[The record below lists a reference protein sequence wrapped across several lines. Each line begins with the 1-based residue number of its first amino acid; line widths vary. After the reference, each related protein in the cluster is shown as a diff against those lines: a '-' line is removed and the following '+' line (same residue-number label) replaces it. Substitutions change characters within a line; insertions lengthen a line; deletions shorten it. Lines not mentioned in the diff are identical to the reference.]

1 MPQALRRS
9 LSVATATALAAS
21 ALVALGGA
29 GVANAA
35 AYPTINEFSNDISDG
50 DIEYVEVHAAPGT
63 DLAGYS
69 VLVVRGTGSG
79 SSTTPGQVVQSTAL
93 SGTTDANGLAVVSYP
108 VNGIVNST
116 TNTFLIVQ
124 GTRPVVGTDLDTTD
138 DGTIDAGLGLTVID
152 SVATLQ
158 SASGIA
164 YSETVLAAGFDGNT
178 RVVGGASRAVDGA
191 DTDTTADWVRNA
203 ESGFGLPGRETGAIS
218 NGQAVNTPGQPNVIY
233 DDGTTPPEPGI
244 LECGAE
250 ATLVS
255 AVQGPG
261 ASSPITGQTVQ
272 VEAVVTGVHAGLT
285 TTVPETGVTLAT
297 FAVQEEASDDDGDPA
312 TSEGIY
318 VEALPATVATLAV
331 GQQVRV
337 EGVVSEQYGRTHL
350 DAIGVAVCTDSV
362 DVPAATPITLPLSN
376 PDATEGMLVTLPQ
389 DLSVLETFR
398 FAQYG
403 EIAIGTERQFQPTA
417 LAAPGSAEATAIAA
431 SNAANR
437 IILDDARSS
446 SYPDPALHP
455 NGQPFT
461 LDNLL
466 RGGDTVTNVTG
477 ILDYGFSAW
486 RIQPTEGADVTSTNP
501 RPEVPVVG
509 GDLQVAS
516 FNVLN
521 YFTTL
526 GSRGA
531 QNAIEFDR
539 QESKIVAAIL
549 ELDADVVGL
558 LEIENNAGEALD
570 TLVAALN
577 EAAGETRYAAVNTGT
592 IGTDEITTA
601 LIYQPAAVTPQGV
614 HAVLDER
621 FDSRFDTTRNR
632 PSLIQTFATNDTGA
646 LLTVSVNH
654 LKSKGSACSGDPDL
668 GDGAGNCN
676 VTRTQAAAALADFL
690 ATDPTG
696 ADTDNVLILGDLNS
710 YDHEQP
716 ITTLEAAGYADLL
729 EAFQGEEAYT
739 YVFDGQLGYLDYA
752 LAGPGLVDQVVD
764 AAAWTANSD
773 EVPIIDYSTQDKQPA
788 QQAIFAPD
796 AYRASDHD
804 AVLVGLT
811 LDPPTVEEPAV
822 STLAGP
828 NRYATSAAASAA
840 QFEPGTDVY
849 LTAGEGFADALAAG
863 PAAAHDRA
871 SLLLTPSASLLQVT
885 LDEIERLAP
894 SSITIVGGAAAVS
907 PAVETQLAAA
917 WPEVEITRISGAD
930 RYATAA
936 AVATEVF
943 GTADTAFV
951 ASGADFA
958 DALSASGVAA
968 TLADAPVLL
977 TMPTGLPA
985 GTAEALDALG
995 ASEIVVVG
1003 GRVAISDGVVRELRA
1018 YGTTTRVAGADRY
1031 ATNAALVGAYVEPTD
1046 PQTIVVASGG
1056 AFPDA
1061 LSGTAIAG
1069 ATGGPLLLSVGQC
1082 VTIDVEDAVAG
1093 FAPAVVLNVGGPAVL
1108 SPEAWRTAC

>member
-35 AYPTINEFSNDISDG
+35 DHPVINEFSADIAG
-50 DIEYVEVHAAPGT
+50 TDIEYVELHSTPSTSLTGHT
-63 DLAGYS
+63 ILI
-69 VLVVRGTGSG
+69 VRGDP
-79 SSTTPGQVVQSTAL
+79 SSAANQGRVQASTPVT
-93 SGTTDANGLAVVSYP
+93 GTTDANGLLSVSYP
-108 VNGIVNST
+108 VNGILNNT
-116 TNTFLIVQ
+116 ITFLLVT
-124 GTRPVVGTDLDTTD
+124 GPTPSVGTDLDTND
-138 DGTIDAGLGLTVID
+138 DGQLDAGQSFTIVD
-152 SVATLQ
+152 SVGLLHATNGG
-158 SASGIA
+158 SV
-164 YSETVLAAGFDGNT
+164 YSETVLTPDFDGGT
-178 RVVGGASRAVDGA
+178 ETVGGASRIPDGV

-203 ESGFGLPGRETGAIS
+203 YSGFGLPGRETGVVRPGEAI
-218 NGQAVNTPGQPNVIY
+218 NTPGQPNAVPAAPTLETLACGPDSTPI
-233 DDGTTPPEPGI
+233 GT
-244 LECGAE
+244 
-250 ATLVS
+250 
-255 AVQGPG
+255 VQGSG
-261 ASSPITGQTVQ
+261 DASPLVGSDVE
-272 VEAVVTGVHAGLT
+272 VEAIVTADQPGLSGFVVQQAND
-285 TTVPETGVTLAT
+285 
-297 FAVQEEASDDDGDPA
+297 QQDGDPA
-312 TSEGIY
+312 TSEGIFVY
-318 VEALPATVATLAV
+318 DPNALVDVTPGDVVRVGGEVSEYRGLTQITVTGLGRCAEDATLPAP
-331 GQQVRV
+331 V
-337 EGVVSEQYGRTHL
+337 EISIPLQ
-350 DAIGVAVCTDSV
+350 
-362 DVPAATPITLPLSN
+362 TPESLES
-376 PDATEGMLVTLPQ
+376 MLVTIPQ
-389 DLSVLETFR
+389 SLSVLETFEFAR
-398 FAQYG
+398 FG
-403 EIAIGTERQFQPTA
+403 TVVLGTERQFQPTA
-417 LAAPGSAEATAIAA
+417 LFTPGSPEAIALA
-431 SNAANR
+431 AANEANR
-437 IILDDARSS
+437 IVLDDARSQQN
-446 SYPDPALHP
+446 PDPALRP
-455 NGQPFT
+455 DGAPFDLT
-461 LDNLL
+461 NLF
-466 RGGDTVTNVTG
+466 RGGDEVANVTG
-477 ILDYGFSAW
+477 VLDWRADTVEVEPLW

-531 QNAIEFDR
+531 RNAVEFDR

-549 ELDADVVGL
+549 ELDADIVGL
-558 LEIENNAGEALD
+558 LEIENNEGEALD

-577 EAAGETRYAAVNTGT
+577 EAAGETRYAAVDTGT

-601 LIYQPAAVTPQGV
+601 LIYQPAAVTPQGA

-621 FDSRFDTTRNR
+621 FDPRFDTTRNR

-676 VTRTQAAAALADFL
+676 GTRTQAAAALADFL

-716 ITTLEAAGYADLL
+716 ITTLEAAGYVDQL

-752 LAGPGLVDQVVD
+752 LAGPGLVGQVVGTE
-764 AAAWTANSD
+764 AWTANSD
-773 EVPIIDYSTQDKQPA
+773 EVPITDYSTQFKQPA

-863 PAAAHDRA
+863 PAAAHDGA

-907 PAVETQLAAA
+907 PAVEAQLAAA
-917 WPEVEITRISGAD
+917 WPEVEITRISGSD

-1082 VTIDVEDAVAG
+1082 VTIDVEDAIAG